1 MRKFFSKLTTKT
13 PEQYQL
19 LLPLLLTLIYTLSVF
34 IVDIENANAGW
45 NKLKVNSGVVTS
57 LKKLMNFEAH
67 NLPSAICGLSLSYI
81 ETELSRKKFHRRHL
95 VVQFGKTRFF
105 NNK

>member
-1 MRKFFSKLTTKT
+1 M
-13 PEQYQL
+13 
-19 LLPLLLTLIYTLSVF
+19 SVF

-57 LKKLMNFEAH
+57 LEKLMNFEAH